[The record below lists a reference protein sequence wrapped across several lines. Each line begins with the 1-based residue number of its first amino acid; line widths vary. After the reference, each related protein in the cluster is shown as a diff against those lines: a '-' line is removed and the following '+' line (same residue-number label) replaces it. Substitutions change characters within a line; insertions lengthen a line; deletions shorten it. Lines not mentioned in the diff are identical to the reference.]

1 LAGLVGAGRS
11 EIARTIFGLSRASS
25 GSVEVFGKVLKS
37 GNPKDSIKAGL
48 VYVTE
53 DRKADGLLLNRP
65 VIENITAG
73 NLKPFFKFPCLRLK
87 AEWNFAREMT
97 SRFDIRTRGLR
108 TPLRILSACNQQKVL
123 IARAVGLGPKILI
136 LDEPTRGVDIGA
148 KQEIYSMI
156 EALAAKGIAIILIS
170 SEMAE
175 LLRLSENIL
184 VLREGHISANLTF
197 VILTAGIDLSVGAIL
212 GLCVVLF
219 ADILQTQSLA
229 VAIPVGLLCGGLMGI
244 FNGLGVAYAR
254 IPAFIMT
261 LGMLTFWRGIAFIC
275 TSGTPIPI
283 VDATYYYV
291 GNGYLA
297 GIPIPSIILLLTLFA
312 AAFVLHLT
320 PFGRCVYAI
329 GSNEDAAHCPVYRP
343 NDINCWSTHFPAFVP
358 ASPAWF
364 IPLN

>member
-1 LAGLVGAGRS
+1 MS
-11 EIARTIFGLSRASS
+11 E
-25 GSVEVFGKVLKS
+25 S
-37 GNPKDSIKAGL
+37 GNAVRPKLAHKAIPFAKQQLGI
-48 VYVTE
+48 VM
-53 DRKADGLLLNRP
+53 ALLLLLI
-65 VIENITAG
+65 VSS
-73 NLKPFFKFPCLRLK
+73 F
-87 AEWNFAREMT
+87 
-97 SRFDIRTRGLR
+97 
-108 TPLRILSACNQQKVL
+108 LSARFLSLPN
-123 IARAVGLGPKILI
+123 
-136 LDEPTRGVDIGA
+136 
-148 KQEIYSMI
+148 
-156 EALAAKGIAIILIS
+156 
-170 SEMAE
+170 
-175 LLRLSENIL
+175 LLN
-184 VLREGHISANLTF
+184 VLRQVAIVGILAIGETF

-329 GSNEDAAHCPVYRP
+329 GSNEDAAHLSGVPTKRYKLLVYTLSGFCAGIAGMVYSSQLSVGTPIAGEGYELDAIAAVVVGGTSLFGGSGSVFR
-343 NDINCWSTHFPAFVP
+343 TFVGTL
-358 ASPAWF
+358 F
-364 IPLN
+364 IGVLANILNLTGMDPFVQQLAKGALIVIAVFIMNQATKD

>member
-1 LAGLVGAGRS
+1 MS
-11 EIARTIFGLSRASS
+11 E
-25 GSVEVFGKVLKS
+25 S
-37 GNPKDSIKAGL
+37 GNAVRPKLAHKAIPFAKQQLGI
-48 VYVTE
+48 VM
-53 DRKADGLLLNRP
+53 ALLLLLI
-65 VIENITAG
+65 VSS
-73 NLKPFFKFPCLRLK
+73 F
-87 AEWNFAREMT
+87 
-97 SRFDIRTRGLR
+97 
-108 TPLRILSACNQQKVL
+108 LSARFLSLPN
-123 IARAVGLGPKILI
+123 
-136 LDEPTRGVDIGA
+136 
-148 KQEIYSMI
+148 
-156 EALAAKGIAIILIS
+156 
-170 SEMAE
+170 
-175 LLRLSENIL
+175 LLN
-184 VLREGHISANLTF
+184 VLRQVAIVGILAIGETF

-329 GSNEDAAHCPVYRP
+329 GSNEDAAHLSGVPTKRYKLLVYTLSGFCAG
-343 NDINCWSTHFPAFVP
+343 IAGMVYSSQLSVGTA
-358 ASPAWF
+358 
-364 IPLN
+364 